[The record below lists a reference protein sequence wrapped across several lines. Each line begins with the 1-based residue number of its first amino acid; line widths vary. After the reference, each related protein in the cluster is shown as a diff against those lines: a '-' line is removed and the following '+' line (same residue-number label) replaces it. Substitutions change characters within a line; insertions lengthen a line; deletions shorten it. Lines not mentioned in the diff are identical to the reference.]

1 MVFDIASRFGDIR
14 NFVFIGEAGSGKT
27 EIAINFARLL
37 QEKGTRPV
45 HFFDMDQT
53 KPLFRARDAA
63 KYVTDAGIQ
72 LIYQPQLLDT
82 PLVPPGVIE
91 AILDENCY
99 TILDVGGNEQG
110 ARMMGQFSGALNASA
125 SVTFFVVNAYRPWS
139 RDLEGIESTVARI
152 SRATRFTNIHI
163 VSNPNLGFDTRL
175 EEVLAG
181 HEKLLHMLSEQR
193 PEFICA
199 LERLSQ
205 PVGEALDIPVLP
217 VRLHILYPWQE

>member
-1 MVFDIASRFGDIR
+1 MGFDILSRFEGIR

-37 QEKGTRPV
+37 QEKGDRPV

-63 KYVTDAGIQ
+63 KAVTDAGIQ
-72 LIYQPQLLDT
+72 LRFQPQLLDT

-91 AILDENCY
+91 GILDENCY

-110 ARMMGQFSGALNASA
+110 ARMMGQFSGALNATA
-125 SVTFFVVNAYRPWS
+125 SITFFVVNAYRPWS
-139 RDLEGIESTVARI
+139 RDLDGIEATIEKI
-152 SRATRFTNIHI
+152 SRATRFSNIRI
-163 VSNPNLGFDTRL
+163 ISNPNLGFDTRL

-181 HEKLLHMLSEQR
+181 HEKLLNLLQDQR
-193 PEFICA
+193 PEFLCA
-199 LERLSQ
+199 LERLSE
-205 PVGEALDIPVLP
+205 PVQAALDIPVLP